1 MNFCFWFDGF
11 INFILTFFWFV
22 LSSLVGVG
30 VEGWFVWFQADFAL
44 WRPVQLQIFSH
55 SLTMS
60 ACWNQQDPN
69 WENIVLLESYL
80 VSVMDAFIYFIFTS
94 FVNVLSG
101 LV

>member
-1 MNFCFWFDGF
+1 MKDGSF
-11 INFILTFFWFV
+11 GFRL
-22 LSSLVGVG
+22 
-30 VEGWFVWFQADFAL
+30 ADFAL
-44 WRPVQLQIFSH
+44 WRPVQLQIFLY

-60 ACWNQQDPN
+60 ACWNQQDPI
-69 WENIVLLESYL
+69 WENIVLLDSYL